1 MGGNGGQSFYRRDEL
16 STGKRSD
23 PKSVRFFRSVFFRGE
38 LLLYSGTC
46 TSALFF
52 FRLVSLVTL
61 VDKVTSYVSRYRSY
75 PPPS

>member
-38 LLLYSGTC
+38 LLLHSVP
-46 TSALFF
+46 ALLRFF
-52 FRLVSLVTL
+52 FPVCFPGHL
-61 VDKVTSYVSRYRSY
+61 D
-75 PPPS
+75 